1 MNNNQN
7 SVLNLSNSLDLNDSA
22 LENILNK
29 IPKKSAIKELNI
41 SKTSITHLPKRETLL
56 LFPNLERLNLTNT
69 LIQDNQNFITI
80 SYELQSIPKLYYL
93 DINISNETDV
103 KIILLSLP
111 LLKEVNGQK
120 VDINNMKITFQE
132 ELNLSTYKY
141 ICDFMQNLN
150 KNNINFVKN
159 FHDNLSTLMN
169 QCLLDINFHCD
180 KYQNNYNLSIFHS
193 LYKINQYLHK
203 GITDYLLLY
212 GDKELDSNARNN
224 IYNISLQ
231 ICDTMNFYEGLIRN
245 ISTSISIILD
255 KIINENIE
263 QYFKQK
269 AKEVEKNINSKKKIL
284 NEQIN
289 KDFQNRT
296 FANFDGNLT
305 YNESMLDNSMHK
317 KGNSFLLFDKNDKND
332 DLISVISG
340 NFNNKNNIN
349 NNIEAFN
356 SKTSRENIKNR
367 KESNDINNKMNKITE
382 NKKSNSVNSDI
393 IPLNEFLNLINEI
406 YESKEKEEKINL
418 KKNQPRETL
427 EHHIYTF
434 LTRKY
439 GVKHIVIEK
448 AFSIFSSLRKY
459 SNLNSDILLF
469 AKIIRNDIDES
480 SRLFSLEIKNDLEK
494 FLANKII
501 DDDIINIINNSFY
514 CDDNDNKI
522 IFMKK
527 IMEIKKNKENKENIN
542 IDDIYNIILE
552 IEIKKRNFFLK
563 NFKILFKRI
572 DTDSD
577 GIINSY
583 DTSILFGIIFEEI
596 KNELI
601 QEGCPLDKNK
611 FVDDLMNYFKK
622 YIPKSLTFS
631 QIVKCLEDSN
641 PKILEYLSKKQNIQ
655 ENNNNNDDI

>member
-1 MNNNQN
+1 MNNQS
-7 SVLNLSNSLDLNDSA
+7 SVLNLSNHPDIDDSSLD
-22 LENILNK
+22 NILHK
-29 IPKKSAIKELNI
+29 IPKKSNIKEINL
-41 SKTSITHLPKRETLL
+41 SKTKITHLPKRETLL
-56 LFPNLERLNLTNT
+56 LFPNLEKLNLTNT
-69 LIQDNQNFITI
+69 LIQDNQDFITI

-159 FHDNLSTLMN
+159 FHDNLSALMN

-203 GITDYLLLY
+203 GLIDYLLIY

-231 ICDTMNFYEGLIRN
+231 ISETMNYYEGLIRN

-269 AKEVEKNINSKKKIL
+269 TKEVEKNIISKKKIL
-284 NEQIN
+284 DEQIN
-289 KDFQNRT
+289 KDFHNRT
-296 FANFDGNLT
+296 FGNFDGNLT
-305 YNESMLDNSMHK
+305 YNESMLENSMNK
-317 KGNSFLLFDKNDKND
+317 KGNSFLLFDKNDKNEE
-332 DLISVISG
+332 LISVLNENYI
-340 NFNNKNNIN
+340 NNKNNNTN
-349 NNIEAFN
+349 NEILFN
-356 SKTSRENIKNR
+356 SKTSRENSTNKNQI
-367 KESNDINNKMNKITE
+367 NDNEINKINH
-382 NKKSNSVNSDI
+382 NKKNSSKNNSDI
-393 IPLNEFLNLINEI
+393 IPLNDFINLINNI

-418 KKNQPRETL
+418 KKNQPQETL

-480 SRLFSLEIKNDLEK
+480 SRLVSLEIKKNLEK
-494 FLANKII
+494 FLMNKII
-501 DDDIINIINNSFY
+501 DDDIINIISNSFY

-522 IFMKK
+522 IFLKK
-527 IMEIKKNKENKENIN
+527 IGEKKISKEITV
-542 IDDIYNIILE
+542 DDIYNIILE
-552 IEIKKRNFFLK
+552 IEIQKRNLFLK

-583 DTSILFGIIFEEI
+583 DTSILFGNIFDEI
-596 KNELI
+596 KNDLNN
-601 QEGCPLDKNK
+601 EGLQLDKNK
-611 FVDDLMNYFKK
+611 FVDDLMNFFKN

-631 QIVKCLEDSN
+631 QIVQCLENSN
-641 PKILEYLSKKQNIQ
+641 MKILEYLSIKQNIQ
-655 ENNNNNDDI
+655 ENNNNNDI

>member
-1 MNNNQN
+1 MNNQN
-7 SVLNLSNSLDLNDSA
+7 SILNLSNRLDLNDST

-29 IPKKSAIKELNI
+29 IPKKSNIKELNI
-41 SKTSITHLPKRETLL
+41 SKTGITHLPKREILL
-56 LFPNLERLNLTNT
+56 LFPNLEKLNLTNT
-69 LIQDNQNFITI
+69 LIQENQNFLTI

-212 GDKELDSNARNN
+212 GDKELDSNNRNN

-269 AKEVEKNINSKKKIL
+269 TKEVEKNINSKKKIL
-284 NEQIN
+284 NNEQIN

-305 YNESMLDNSMHK
+305 YNESMLDNSMNNNK
-317 KGNSFLLFDKNDKND
+317 KGNSFLIFDKNDKND
-332 DLISVISG
+332 DFISVISN

-349 NNIEAFN
+349 NEVFN

-367 KESNDINNKMNKITE
+367 KESNDINKMNKITE

-583 DTSILFGIIFEEI
+583 DTSVLFGIIFEEI

-601 QEGCPLDKNK
+601 QEGCSLDKNK

-655 ENNNNNDDI
+655 ENNNNNDYI

>member
-1 MNNNQN
+1 MNNQN
-7 SVLNLSNSLDLNDSA
+7 NILNLSNRSDINDSS
-22 LENILNK
+22 LENILRK
-29 IPKKSAIKELNI
+29 FPKKFLIKELNI
-41 SKTSITHLPKRETLL
+41 SKTSITHIPSREILL
-56 LFPNLERLNLTNT
+56 LFPNLEKLNLTNT
-69 LIQDNQNFITI
+69 LIHENKDYITI
-80 SYELQSIPKLYYL
+80 SYELQSIPKLYFL

-111 LLKEVNGQK
+111 LLKELNGQK

-132 ELNLSTYKY
+132 ELNLNTYKY

-159 FHDNLSTLMN
+159 FHDNLSSLMN

-180 KYQNNYNLSIFHS
+180 KYQNNYNISIFHS
-193 LYKINQYLHK
+193 LYKINQYIYK
-203 GITDYLLLY
+203 GIMDYLLIY
-212 GDKELDSNARNN
+212 GDKELDSNSRNN
-224 IYNISLQ
+224 IYNITLQ
-231 ICDTMNFYEGLIRN
+231 INETMNFYEGLIRN

-269 AKEVEKNINSKKKIL
+269 TKEVEKNININNKKKIL
-284 NEQIN
+284 DENIN
-289 KDFQNRT
+289 KEFHNRT
-296 FANFDGNLT
+296 FANFDSNLT
-305 YNESMLDNSMHK
+305 YNESILDNSINK
-317 KGNSFLLFDKNDKND
+317 KGSTNSFFIFDKNDEI
-332 DLISVISG
+332 ISALG
-340 NFNNKNNIN
+340 NNNNNKNI
-349 NNIEAFN
+349 N
-356 SKTSRENIKNR
+356 SKTSRDNNQKKN
-367 KESNDINNKMNKITE
+367 NNGNLNNNNNKK
-382 NKKSNSVNSDI
+382 SDI
-393 IPLNEFLNLINEI
+393 IPLNEFLNLLNNI

-418 KKNQPRETL
+418 EKNQPQETL

-459 SNLNSDILLF
+459 SNINSDILLF

-480 SRLFSLEIKNDLEK
+480 SRLFSIEIKNNLEK
-494 FLANKII
+494 FLIDKNI
-501 DDDIINIINNSFY
+501 DDDVIKIICNAFY

-522 IFMKK
+522 NFMKK
-527 IMEIKKNKENKENIN
+527 ILEIKKNNNRELNNNNNIN
-542 IDDIYNIILE
+542 VEDIYNIILE
-552 IEIKKRNFFLK
+552 SEIKKRNLFLK

-583 DTSILFGIIFEEI
+583 DTSILFGLIFEEI
-596 KNELI
+596 KNDLVN
-601 QEGCPLDKNK
+601 EGYLLDKNK
-611 FVDDLMNYFKK
+611 FIDDLMNFFKN

-631 QIVKCLEDSN
+631 QIITCLENSN
-641 PKILEYLSKKQNIQ
+641 NKILEYLSKKNIK
-655 ENNNNNDDI
+655 ENNNNNQDI

>member
-1 MNNNQN
+1 MNNQTNI
-7 SVLNLSNSLDLNDSA
+7 LNLSNRTDITDSSI
-22 LENILNK
+22 ENILHK
-29 IPKKSAIKELNI
+29 FQKKSLIKELNL
-41 SKTSITHLPKRETLL
+41 SKTNITHLPNRETLL
-56 LFPNLERLNLTNT
+56 LFPNIEKLIITDT
-69 LIQDNQNFITI
+69 LIQENQDYITI
-80 SYELQSIPKLYYL
+80 SYELQSMPKLYFL

-120 VDINNMKITFQE
+120 VDINNLKISFQE

-193 LYKINQYLHK
+193 LYKINHYLYK
-203 GITDYLLLY
+203 GIMDYLLLY
-212 GDKELDSNARNN
+212 GDNELDIDSKNN
-224 IYNISLQ
+224 IYNITLQ
-231 ICDTMNFYEGLIRN
+231 INHTMNFYEGLIRN

-269 AKEVEKNINSKKKIL
+269 TKEVEKNIITKKKIID
-284 NEQIN
+284 EQIN
-289 KDFQNRT
+289 KEFHNKT
-296 FANFDGNLT
+296 MGNMTNFDGNLT
-305 YNESMLDNSMHK
+305 YNESMLDNSMNK
-317 KGNSFLLFDKNDKND
+317 KRTNSFLILDKND
-332 DLISVISG
+332 DIMSVM
-340 NFNNKNNIN
+340 NNNLNNNKY
-349 NNIEAFN
+349 N
-356 SKTSRENIKNR
+356 SKTSRGNITNHKQSETDIKNN
-367 KESNDINNKMNKITE
+367 KLNN
-382 NKKSNSVNSDI
+382 DI
-393 IPLNEFLNLINEI
+393 IPLNDFLCLINDI
-406 YESKEKEEKINL
+406 YKSKEKEEKINL
-418 KKNQPRETL
+418 QKNQPQETL

-459 SNLNSDILLF
+459 SNINSDILLF

-480 SRLFSLEIKNDLEK
+480 SRFYAIEIKKDLEK
-494 FLANKII
+494 FLLNKII
-501 DDDIINIINNSFY
+501 DEDMIKIISNSFY
-514 CDDNDNKI
+514 CDDNNNKN

-527 IMEIKKNKENKENIN
+527 IHEIKNSKEKDENIN
-542 IDDIYNIILE
+542 VDDIYNIILE
-552 IEIKKRNFFLK
+552 IEIKKRNLFLK

-577 GIINSY
+577 GVINSY

-596 KNELI
+596 KKDLINEGY
-601 QEGCPLDKNK
+601 QLDKNK
-611 FVDDLMNYFKK
+611 FVDDLMNSFKN
-622 YIPKSLTFS
+622 YIPKSLTFN
-631 QIVKCLEDSN
+631 QIVKCLENSN
-641 PKILEYLSKKQNIQ
+641 QKILEFLSKSQNIQ
-655 ENNNNNDDI
+655 ENNNNNDI

>member
-1 MNNNQN
+1 MNNQS
-7 SVLNLSNSLDLNDSA
+7 SVLNLSNHPDIDDSSLD
-22 LENILNK
+22 NILHK
-29 IPKKSAIKELNI
+29 IPKKSNIKEINL
-41 SKTSITHLPKRETLL
+41 SKTKITHLPKRETLL
-56 LFPNLERLNLTNT
+56 LFPNLEKLNLTNT
-69 LIQDNQNFITI
+69 LIQDNQDFITI

-159 FHDNLSTLMN
+159 FHDNLSALMN

-193 LYKINQYLHK
+193 LYKINQNLHK
-203 GITDYLLLY
+203 GLIDYLLIY

-231 ICDTMNFYEGLIRN
+231 ISETMNYYEGLIRN

-269 AKEVEKNINSKKKIL
+269 TKEVEKNIISKKKIL
-284 NEQIN
+284 DEQIN
-289 KDFQNRT
+289 KDFHNRT
-296 FANFDGNLT
+296 FGNFDGNLT
-305 YNESMLDNSMHK
+305 YNESMLENSMNK
-317 KGNSFLLFDKNDKND
+317 KGNSFLLFDKNDKNEE
-332 DLISVISG
+332 LISVLNENYI
-340 NFNNKNNIN
+340 NNKNNNTN
-349 NNIEAFN
+349 NEILFN
-356 SKTSRENIKNR
+356 SKTSRENSTNKNQI
-367 KESNDINNKMNKITE
+367 NDNEINRINH
-382 NKKSNSVNSDI
+382 NKKNSSKNNSDI
-393 IPLNEFLNLINEI
+393 IPLNDFINLINNI

-418 KKNQPRETL
+418 KKNQPQETL

-480 SRLFSLEIKNDLEK
+480 SRLVSLEIKKNLEK
-494 FLANKII
+494 FLMNKII
-501 DDDIINIINNSFY
+501 DDDIINIISNSFY

-522 IFMKK
+522 IFLKK
-527 IMEIKKNKENKENIN
+527 IGEKKISKEITV
-542 IDDIYNIILE
+542 DDIYNIILE
-552 IEIKKRNFFLK
+552 IEIQKRNLFLK

-583 DTSILFGIIFEEI
+583 DTSILFGNIFDEI
-596 KNELI
+596 KNDLNN
-601 QEGCPLDKNK
+601 EGLQLDKNK
-611 FVDDLMNYFKK
+611 FVDDLMNFFKN

-631 QIVKCLEDSN
+631 QIVQCLENSN
-641 PKILEYLSKKQNIQ
+641 MKILEYLSIKQNIQ
-655 ENNNNNDDI
+655 ENNNNNDI

>member
-1 MNNNQN
+1 MNNQN
-7 SVLNLSNSLDLNDSA
+7 SILNLSNRLDLNDST

-29 IPKKSAIKELNI
+29 IPKKSNIKELNI
-41 SKTSITHLPKRETLL
+41 SKTGITHLPKREILL
-56 LFPNLERLNLTNT
+56 LFPNLEKLNLTNT
-69 LIQDNQNFITI
+69 LIQENQNFLTI

-212 GDKELDSNARNN
+212 GDKELDSNNRNN

-269 AKEVEKNINSKKKIL
+269 TKEVEKNINSKKKIL
-284 NEQIN
+284 NNEQIN

-305 YNESMLDNSMHK
+305 YNESMLDNSMNNNK
-317 KGNSFLLFDKNDKND
+317 KGNSFLIFDKNDKND
-332 DLISVISG
+332 DFISVISN

-349 NNIEAFN
+349 NEVFN

-367 KESNDINNKMNKITE
+367 KESNDINKMNKITE

-469 AKIIRNDIDES
+469 AKIIRNDIDEY
-480 SRLFSLEIKNDLEK
+480 SRLFSIEIKNDLEK
-494 FLANKII
+494 FLMNKII
-501 DDDIINIINNSFY
+501 DDDIINIISNSFY

-527 IMEIKKNKENKENIN
+527 IIEIKKNKENIN

-583 DTSILFGIIFEEI
+583 DTSVLFGIIFEEI